1 MVPSD
6 KRNAINKCGCGN
18 ESEYMGAKS

>member
-6 KRNAINKCGCGN
+6 KRW
-18 ESEYMGAKS
+18 